1 MQDVELLTRLLKAL
15 VKISFALYSMYTCNH
30 NKRTALLLFYSFLY
44 YVFFCLL
51 SFLNLLLPIYRVV
64 LMMICFLR
72 GALSLLTTFRN
83 RTKSPGG
90 SFFFHLLYGDRP
102 APRFVLSRLVVVVMV
117 SSTRHVPY
125 FHPVGFIRR
134 V

>member
-1 MQDVELLTRLLKAL
+1 M
-15 VKISFALYSMYTCNH
+15 KISKDFFRVMFYVYMQSQQTHCFAFV
-30 NKRTALLLFYSFLY
+30 LLVFILCFL
-44 YVFFCLL
+44 LL
-51 SFLNLLLPIYRVV
+51 SFLNLLLSIYISSIDDDLFSSR
-64 LMMICFLR
+64 R
-72 GALSLLTTFRN
+72 ALSIN
-83 RTKSPGG
+83 NISQQDQKSRRLVLFP
-90 SFFFHLLYGDRP
+90 SPHGDRP